1 MCSSDLA
8 ALGRAARSGVAVQVL
23 VDGFGARD
31 MAPALREA
39 LRADGVQLLVFRPR
53 ISPLTLRRGRLR
65 RMHRKLAVVDGRVA
79 FVGGINIID
88 DMNTPGQIPPRWD
101 YAVRIEGPLVARV
114 HAQAQRQWIAVTW
127 ASRRRR
133 LRPRPKSPAT
143 PPPAGP
149 QSAAL
154 VIRDNLRHRADIE
167 NAYLEAIAAV

>member
-1 MCSSDLA
+1 MAFVQGNRVDLLESGPQYFPSLIEAVATARHEVFLETYLFEDDDTGRLVAA

-88 DMNTPGQIPPRWD
+88 DMNTPGQI
-101 YAVRIEGPLVARV
+101 G
-114 HAQAQRQWIAVTW
+114 
-127 ASRRRR
+127 
-133 LRPRPKSPAT
+133 
-143 PPPAGP
+143 
-149 QSAAL
+149 
-154 VIRDNLRHRADIE
+154 RAH
-167 NAYLEAIAAV
+167 V